1 MGTQV
6 GPPHQVQQH
15 ELQALNPLLELGQT
29 FRKYGNRGGSHLG
42 RQDILA
48 RLRRLTRRW
57 STRATTEAI
66 VAQLEKEGDLRS
78 KAIEQRLIAA

>member
-42 RQDILA
+42 RRDILA
-48 RLRRLTRRW
+48 RLR
-57 STRATTEAI
+57 SA
-66 VAQLEKEGDLRS
+66 VANQMGKQSLKNL
-78 KAIEQRLIAA
+78 AA